1 MDNDLPFYVHTLNER
16 YRLEEQPSFDEPG
29 PQHMSRLYRLVRRS
43 REDASIITGGRALLP
58 VKHSTSIRH
67 RFHKITPALID
78 VPGNF
83 EERIKALRD
92 RGLDEDADAE

>member
-1 MDNDLPFYVHTLNER
+1 MDNNLPFYVHTLNER
-16 YRLEEQPSFDEPG
+16 YHLEGEELPSFDEPQTM
-29 PQHMSRLYRLVRRS
+29 PRLHRLIRRS
-43 REDASIITGGRALLP
+43 REDATIITGGRALLP

-92 RGLDEDADAE
+92 EGLDVE